1 MKKWIPVL
9 VCTAFLMTGC
19 GSQVPVIGETVTEL
33 IEAVNE
39 DLNGI
44 TGLVTGG
51 PEALIG
57 MLTGGQEEEAETE
70 KPADEEQTEQ
80 SGEKEEKEK
89 DPTVSAE
96 GSSSAAFSEEIQDS
110 VSPEDSISSEDSP
123 ARNEDPNYMNVRT
136 RYRNGNTLKKLGM
149 FSLEGENQDLK
160 YNSIMLF
167 RKGTTENTVWLV
179 GPDGE
184 KALDYELDP
193 KRCEYLGDGYYA
205 VAKAVSEDDRRS
217 DNGDIDRNTVGL
229 IRMDGT
235 EVRQILPCEYAKF
248 EFFKAD
254 FMLDSG
260 IPWRFMK
267 VYTVEAPT
275 DDRKDYLV
283 FFTDR
288 MFSIIPQEGDFI
300 YSGHWELFDLA
311 GEGFVPGIVSESS
324 GNLDYNTVG
333 NGIIVKKDGMKS
345 LIDAYGKELLPP
357 QNYLETGI
365 GVVVVHEKDEDIVYD
380 DLGNEMFRSPVS
392 EGKIRASHLS
402 ESGYLR
408 RGDQILDRDGT
419 VLFTEES
426 SWGDFREE
434 KDGVFLYGDGK
445 TAVSSG
451 GTVLGEAPEGSRW
464 LRARGV
470 GFFATVP
477 LGLSDSGER
486 KTTWILS
493 RGGIIGEDLK
503 GRDAITFDFKDD
515 AGNHYVFDKGT
526 YSCAAGVQER
536 MLDIGLLASA
546 DSSGGWG
553 LYDLFSGNELLGHHY
568 GLITKTGHMIVA
580 VDFNGLVETFELLGP
595 GPAREKTP

>member
-1 MKKWIPVL
+1 
-9 VCTAFLMTGC
+9 
-19 GSQVPVIGETVTEL
+19 
-33 IEAVNE
+33 
-39 DLNGI
+39 
-44 TGLVTGG
+44 
-51 PEALIG
+51 
-57 MLTGGQEEEAETE
+57 
-70 KPADEEQTEQ
+70 
-80 SGEKEEKEK
+80 
-89 DPTVSAE
+89 
-96 GSSSAAFSEEIQDS
+96 
-110 VSPEDSISSEDSP
+110 
-123 ARNEDPNYMNVRT
+123 MNVRP
-136 RYRNGNTLKKLGM
+136 RYRNGNALKRLGL
-149 FSLEGENQDLK
+149 FSLEGENQNLK
-160 YNSIMLF
+160 YNGTMMFLP
-167 RKGTTENTVWLV
+167 GTTEKTAWLV

-184 KALDYELDP
+184 RALDCELDP

-205 VAKAVSEDDRRS
+205 VAKAVSEDNRRS

-229 IRMDGT
+229 IRMEGT

-275 DDRKDYLV
+275 DDIKNYLV
-283 FFTDR
+283 YFTDR
-288 MFSIIPQEGDFI
+288 MFSIVPQEGDFI
-300 YSGHWELFDLA
+300 YSGRWELFDLA
-311 GEGFVPGIVSESS
+311 GENFVPGIVSESS
-324 GNLDYNTVG
+324 SNLDYNTVG
-333 NGIIVKKDGMKS
+333 NGIIVRKDGMKS
-345 LIDAYGKELLPP
+345 LVDAYGKELLPP
-357 QNYLETGI
+357 RNNLETGI
-365 GVVVVHEKDEDIVYD
+365 GVVVAHEKDEDIVYD

-408 RGDQILDRDGT
+408 RGNQILDRDGK

-434 KDGVFLYGDGK
+434 RDGIFLYGDGK

-451 GTVLGEAPEGSRW
+451 GTVLGEAPEGFRW

-477 LGLSDSGER
+477 LGLADSGER

-526 YSCAAGVQER
+526 YSCTAGAQER

-553 LYDLFSGNELLGHHY
+553 LYDLFSGNELLGHRY

-595 GPAREKTP
+595 GPAREETH